1 MDWTSQQ
8 SCRHFVSQDQI
19 LRNPFIPVKVEASFN
34 LNFTSIKDII
44 SPILNASLPTSAT
57 AEVRLAYQNEFQSFI
72 AIILKMS
79 LYFRKEKKKEKNKKE
94 KREKKKENKKGAWWS
109 RC

>member
-8 SCRHFVSQDQI
+8 RCRNFVSQDQI

-72 AIILKMS
+72 VINLNKS
-79 LYFRKEKKKEKNKKE
+79 LYFGIEKKKKNKQ
-94 KREKKKENKKGAWWS
+94 KRKKGKK
-109 RC
+109 RK